1 MSSENI
7 TIFKDL
13 LLSTDLILRRL
24 KTAVNITSVKER
36 IFKYSTYTF
45 MVMND
50 SLDYLLDFCTLWIYQ
65 STLSLYS
72 RGRNVLNLHVFS
84 NVVLT
89 TTCEVDTVILP
100 SSWQSE
106 MLVSRGDLVASKFGK
121 LSSGHRTGKGQF
133 SFQSQRKAQTTAQLH
148 SSHTLVR

>member
-50 SLDYLLDFCTLWIYQ
+50 SLDYLLDFCTLRIYQ

-100 SSWQSE
+100 LSWQSE